1 MAAPALAVAIVLA
14 GAIVALELEPQ
25 PPRWAELAIAAVIV
39 LSLAWL
45 VVRYL
50 RWATTSFVVTNQRL
64 VLRKGVLRRTGRE
77 ILIDRLSDITYK
89 QTLTDRLLRCGDIM
103 LESPGRDGQ
112 EILKDLPQPIR
123 IQNEICRLVS
133 QRNGAQGTAAAEG
146 LVSSTPGPIAG
157 PSGTR
162 PAGAGTA
169 QATVTGSGRVYVG
182 AAAADV
188 ATGQLSEPTVAEQLS
203 QLDDLRRRGV
213 ISRREF
219 AAKKSE
225 LLSRM

>member
-1 MAAPALAVAIVLA
+1 M
-14 GAIVALELEPQ
+14 
-25 PPRWAELAIAAVIV
+25 V
-39 LSLAWL
+39 LSVVWL

-103 LESPGRDGQ
+103 LESPGRQGQ
-112 EILKDLPQPIR
+112 EILRDLPQPIK

-133 QRNGAQGTAAAEG
+133 QRE
-146 LVSSTPGPIAG
+146 
-157 PSGTR
+157 GTR
-162 PAGAGTA
+162 AAPAGAQVLSSSTAGPVATGPAGPGVA
-169 QATVTGSGRVYVG
+169 QATTSGPGRVYAG
-182 AAAADV
+182 PGAADV
-188 ATGQLSEPTVAEQLS
+188 VTGQLSEPTVAEQLS